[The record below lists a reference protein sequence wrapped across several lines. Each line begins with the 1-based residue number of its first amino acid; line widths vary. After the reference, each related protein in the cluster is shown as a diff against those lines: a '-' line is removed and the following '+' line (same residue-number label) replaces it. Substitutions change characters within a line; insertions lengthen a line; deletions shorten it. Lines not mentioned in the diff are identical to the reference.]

1 MPADGSMYKTMPQ
14 RRYTEALARVD
25 DAQVVEEIK
34 GAEAAIGRSPYEP
47 EPRTAYRS
55 LLSPEGNE
63 AEPLQLMVTV
73 RRLQIVKSGF
83 IVSYT
88 IRESGQ
94 LVYLEDLDLP
104 FKYRLPKFQP

>member
-1 MPADGSMYKTMPQ
+1 MPADGSVYKTHPQ
-14 RRYTEALARVD
+14 LRYIDALARVAD
-25 DAQVVEEIK
+25 EQAVEEIK
-34 GAEAAIGRSPYEP
+34 AAEYAIGRSPYEP
-47 EPRTAYRS
+47 EPKTAYRI
-55 LLSPEGNE
+55 LPSPEVDE
-63 AEPLQLMVTV
+63 AQPLQLMITI

>member
-1 MPADGSMYKTMPQ
+1 MYKTILQP
-14 RRYTEALARVD
+14 RYTEALVRVD

-34 GAEAAIGRSPYEP
+34 AAEAAIGRSPYEP
-47 EPRTAYRS
+47 EPKTAYRI
-55 LLSPEGNE
+55 LPSPEADE

-73 RRLQIVKSGF
+73 RRLQLLKSGF